1 MTYLAKAALFCDHC
15 KAKVE
20 CAPEAEPTLGFDL
33 REDSPLKGWINVG
46 LSHHLCANCAKA
58 YLAKRSELE
67 RELKEEY
74 LNDTNEFTL

>member
-15 KAKVE
+15 KDKVE
-20 CAPEAEPTLGFDL
+20 CSPETEPTLGFDL

-46 LSHHLCANCAKA
+46 FSHHLCANCAKA
-58 YLAKRSELE
+58 YCAKRAELE

>member
-20 CAPEAEPTLGFDL
+20 CAPEVEPTLGFDL
-33 REDSPLKGWINVG
+33 REDSPLKGWIGVG
-46 LSHHLCANCAKA
+46 NNHHLCANCAKA
-58 YLAKRSELE
+58 YRAKQAEFE
-67 RELKEEY
+67 QELKEY

>member
-33 REDSPLKGWINVG
+33 REDSPLKGWISVG
-46 LSHHLCANCAKA
+46 NNHHLCADCAKV
-58 YLAKRSELE
+58 YCAKQAEFE
-67 RELKEEY
+67 RELKEY